1 MGWWGNDTAVRF
13 PNLGIEFSNLPRG
26 IEIGSFQIAFY
37 GAIIA
42 CGMLAGIAIARWKAR
57 KTGQDQEIYLD
68 FALWA
73 IPLSVLGARLYY
85 VIFSWG
91 DGWNFWEIFNLRR
104 GGLAIYGGVIV
115 AILSAI
121 VYSKIKKLRIG
132 LLADTGILGLILGQI
147 MGRWGNFFNREVFG
161 KYTDSLF
168 AMQIDLDCS
177 SLSSDYTMPE
187 ALLRAQYVG
196 KEDTL
201 NNILEIRNKI
211 EVLDDGHQ
219 YIQVHPTFLYES
231 VWNILILLLMLWAWK
246 RKKFNGEILLIYLAG
261 YGFGRFFIEGIRTDQ
276 LYIWGTG
283 LAVSQVLSA
292 LLFFASIT
300 LLIVF
305 RVRAVKSGEAQHV
318 TMELCKVVKS
328 VKPEDASEEKTEGA
342 DENQAADSLDVENKE
357 DKEEVIAEN
366 DEKEDTGG
374 KDLKED
380 EFPGEEQIETKAE
393 KEIEQE

>member
-211 EVLDDGHQ
+211 VVLDDGHQ

-283 LAVSQVLSA
+283 LAVSQMLSA
-292 LLFFASIT
+292 LLFFAAVT

-328 VKPEDASEEKTEGA
+328 VKTEDASEEKTEGA

-366 DEKEDTGG
+366 DEKADRGG
-374 KDLKED
+374 KNLKED
-380 EFPGEEQIETKAE
+380 EFPDEEQTETKAE
-393 KEIEQE
+393 KEIDQE